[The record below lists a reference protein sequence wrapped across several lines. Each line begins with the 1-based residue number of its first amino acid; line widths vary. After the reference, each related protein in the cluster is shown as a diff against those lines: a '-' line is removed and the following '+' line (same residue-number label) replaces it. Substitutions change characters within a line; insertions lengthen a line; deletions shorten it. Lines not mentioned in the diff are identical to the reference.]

1 MAQRKC
7 LHLPQISVQHHLVKV
22 EIAGIQFL
30 VRSTLEI
37 YCEKWFDSGDVSK
50 IEQQQL
56 PVNWM
61 DMGCENEVNLSR
73 FIYSV

>member
-1 MAQRKC
+1 MVQRKC
-7 LHLPQISVQHHLVKV
+7 LHLPQISVQHNLVKL

-37 YCEKWFDSGDVSK
+37 YCKTSGDVSK

-61 DMGCENEVNLSR
+61 DMGCENEINLSR